1 MVVNPGLFTIV
12 VGIIA
17 MSKIE
22 LRGAKAGDNSDWNQ
36 AWKVVSQ
43 LAAARGTTL
52 RQIGEDDRSVV
63 IPSPALDPKSG
74 PDSAA
79 ISAPFAPVAP
89 DQLARD
95 IAEIE
100 QATAALRRAE
110 PALEPRAPE
119 LEATVEPQTSRSIW
133 PLICVTWLAAVLVV
147 SCAVEAIV
155 LLFG

>member
-1 MVVNPGLFTIV
+1 MVVNPGLFTV
-12 VGIIA
+12 AVGIIA

-22 LRGAKAGDNSDWNQ
+22 LRGANARDNSDWNH

-52 RQIGEDDRSVV
+52 RPIGEDDRSAAT
-63 IPSPALDPKSG
+63 PSPALDPKPG
-74 PDSAA
+74 PDSAT

-100 QATAALRRAE
+100 QAAAALRRAE

-119 LEATVEPQTSRSIW
+119 PEATEPQTSRSIW
-133 PLICVTWLAAVLVV
+133 PLLCVIWLAAVLVV
-147 SCAVEAIV
+147 SCAIGAIV